1 MERLTNPD
9 FRSDVP
15 GFYLRHNRDQTLER
29 ARALQQKYAA
39 RSLGRAT
46 VLERFDALAEVYD
59 ESDRFLEGMSQL
71 GHALQTA
78 NAVRRDGLGEEW
90 MVLGLVHDLG
100 KAPLLRVEPPEF
112 VVGDIHPLGCAF
124 SPRIQHAEY
133 LELNP
138 DSRNPAYQTKW
149 GIYEEGCGLE
159 QVVFAYGHDQYLYD
173 ILKDR
178 VAPEIAWTIRHHS
191 FQSVAE
197 DYLHL
202 FDERDR
208 TLRESHMKVF
218 ARYDLYT
225 KDPEVAPEEHLEE
238 YRELLHRWF
247 PDPLDW

>member
-29 ARALQQKYAA
+29 ARALQRKYAA

-78 NAVRRDGLGEEW
+78 NALRRDGLGEEW
-90 MVLGLVHDLG
+90 LVLGLVHDLG

-124 SPRIQHAEY
+124 SPRIQHAVY

-138 DSRNPAYQTKW
+138 DSRNPAYRTKC

-173 ILKDR
+173 ILRTRLPPKSPGR
-178 VAPEIAWTIRHHS
+178 SATTASNRWRKTTYTS
-191 FQSVAE
+191 STSGAG
-197 DYLHL
+197 L
-202 FDERDR
+202 FVSR
-208 TLRESHMKVF
+208 T
-218 ARYDLYT
+218 
-225 KDPEVAPEEHLEE
+225 
-238 YRELLHRWF
+238 
-247 PDPLDW
+247 